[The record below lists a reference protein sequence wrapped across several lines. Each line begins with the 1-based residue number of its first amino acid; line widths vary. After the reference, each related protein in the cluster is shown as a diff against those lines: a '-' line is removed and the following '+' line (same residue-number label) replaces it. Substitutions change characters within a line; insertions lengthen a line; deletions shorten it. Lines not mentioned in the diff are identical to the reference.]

1 MPIGKFFA
9 LPFFLK
15 NVETSLSRMRLFGY
29 IVVFAD
35 DVRDNERTIWHHT
48 HWGRG
53 GPQCEAH
60 ARWGRGGLAI
70 AACHCCGPTE
80 GRGGPSLV
88 GPHYHGPARGRGGPS
103 PLSRSYRRAPLS
115 WSRRRKESH
124 RAPLSQ
130 SRRRKRRSQPPQPL
144 SWSCWKEGYAL
155 SRYRPWYGLHPSFF
169 LKNARDSS
177 HPFSHKRSRFVG

>member
-70 AACHCCGPTE
+70 AACHCCGPTG

-88 GPHYHGPARGRGGPS
+88 GPHYHGPARGRGGPN

-130 SRRRKRRSQPPQPL
+130 SRRRKRRSQPPPPTPVVVLLEGRVCLVSVPPL
-144 SWSCWKEGYAL
+144 VWS
-155 SRYRPWYGLHPSFF
+155 SPFF
-169 LKNARDSS
+169 FSQKCKRFFS
-177 HPFSHKRSRFVG
+177 PFFS